1 MSCSVDETFAR
12 CLTKLIL
19 FHSIE
24 NLLLGA
30 NKELKIADFGW
41 SVHEPTSYRTTL
53 CGTMD
58 YLPPE
63 MVRGKPHSKQVDL
76 WSLGVLCY
84 ELLVGKA
91 PFFSNA
97 AHHDTYRSI
106 VDGKFVIPVFVTAP
120 AKHLISKLMVVDP
133 DRRLPL
139 VEVMK
144 HPWIIKQTK

>member
-1 MSCSVDETFAR
+1 
-12 CLTKLIL
+12 
-19 FHSIE
+19 
-24 NLLLGA
+24 
-30 NKELKIADFGW
+30 
-41 SVHEPTSYRTTL
+41 
-53 CGTMD
+53 MD

-91 PFFSNA
+91 PFFSNT

-106 VDGKFVIPVFVTAP
+106 VDGKYVIPSFVTAP
-120 AKHLISKLMVVDP
+120 ARHLIGKLMVVDP

-139 VEVMK
+139 EEVMK
-144 HPWIIKQTK
+144 HPWIIQQTI